1 MLMLAVVHELVMFH
15 GVGHGYLALL
25 QDGVLAW
32 AWIEL
37 VYLAEL
43 VLQ

>member
-1 MLMLAVVHELVMFH
+1 MLMLAVVNELVVSY

-32 AWIEL
+32 VWIER